1 MKKIFKNVIEQ
12 AAASSLNIDYLELQ
26 EMLFLDELKQLKR
39 KYINKLIK
47 KKEIKNVI
55 NFKDLKKRA

>member
-12 AAASSLNIDYLELQ
+12 AAADNLNKDYLELQ
-26 EMLFLDELKQLKR
+26 EMLFLDELRQLKR
-39 KYINKLIK
+39 KYINKLNE

>member
-12 AAASSLNIDYLELQ
+12 AEASSLNTDYLELQ
-26 EMLFLDELKQLKR
+26 EMLFLDELRQLKR
-39 KYINKLIK
+39 KYIEKLEK
-47 KKEIKNVI
+47 KKEIKNII